1 MLSFPFFIFYIQSDL
16 RFTFQEFV
24 RFIVNGTI
32 DFAND
37 KYVLNHKGL
46 SYHWAPYWKECN
58 VCSPT
63 TMPQFIIHLDS
74 LKEDLALLLNR
85 IQGIKNS
92 DDESISILNEFPHT
106 HSSEEDINSK
116 KLSGKNHKLKKYFST
131 LTKSDIQELYDKYKL
146 DHVLF
151 GYSTEDFFKY
161 LHV

>member
-1 MLSFPFFIFYIQSDL
+1 
-16 RFTFQEFV
+16 
-24 RFIVNGTI
+24 
-32 DFAND
+32 
-37 KYVLNHKGL
+37 
-46 SYHWAPYWKECN
+46 
-58 VCSPT
+58 
-63 TMPQFIIHLDS
+63 MPQFIIHLDS

-161 LHV
+161 LQV